1 MLEVGSRSSLPI
13 DKDVIRPDATRM
25 TMDGSEACA
34 LIHTALRK
42 CCDSKITSAAY
53 NVIRMIETP
62 RHLDRVNP
70 WRLLGKAVAKRLDE
84 DAKPVV
90 ALRAAVDHL
99 LDDYYDE
106 LDKMPY
112 SEREG
117 ARNKTIDQLHALQC
131 TFQCFSKDDLV
142 GASWFL
148 KEHEDEAEAEA
159 E

>member
-1 MLEVGSRSSLPI
+1 MFEGGGRSALSV
-13 DKDVIRPDATRM
+13 DKDVIRHDATCM
-25 TMDGSEACA
+25 NMDGPEACS

-62 RHLDRVNP
+62 RRLDGVNP
-70 WRLLGKAVAKRLDE
+70 WRLLGTAVAKRLDE
-84 DAKPVV
+84 GAKPVV
-90 ALRAAVDHL
+90 ALRAAIDHL
-99 LDDYYDE
+99 DDDYYDE
-106 LDKMPY
+106 LEKMPY

-117 ARNKTIDQLHALQC
+117 ARSKTIDQLHALQC

-148 KEHEDEAEAEA
+148 KEHEDEAEAE
-159 E
+159 